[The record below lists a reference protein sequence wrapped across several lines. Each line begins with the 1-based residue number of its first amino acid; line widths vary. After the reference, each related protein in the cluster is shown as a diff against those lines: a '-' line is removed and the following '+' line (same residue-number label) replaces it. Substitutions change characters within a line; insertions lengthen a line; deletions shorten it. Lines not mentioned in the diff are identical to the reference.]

1 MRVRP
6 ATETDDDHILQV
18 VREAFRGGDDEVRVV
33 NDARRLGA
41 EIADLELV
49 ATIDDIVVGHVLTS
63 VGDLDGRSVAAVA
76 PLAVH
81 PDWQGRGVGSALM
94 TELIDRADRQG
105 WPLLALLGNPAYYG
119 RFGFESAAALDIV
132 YPPVDG
138 PAFQVRRLTAYD
150 RTWRG
155 TFTYAW
161 EPKEAAR

>member
-6 ATETDDDHILQV
+6 ATGADHDRVIEV
-18 VREAFRGGDDEVRVV
+18 VRKAFRGGDDEVRLV
-33 NDARRLGA
+33 NDVRRLRA
-41 EIADLELV
+41 AITELKLV
-49 ATIDDIVVGHVLTS
+49 ATIEDTIIGHVLTS
-63 VGDLDGRSVAAVA
+63 RADLDGRPVAAVA

-119 RFGFESAAALDIV
+119 RFAFEPAGALAIV

-150 RTWRG
+150 GTWRG

-161 EPKEAAR
+161 EQQQ